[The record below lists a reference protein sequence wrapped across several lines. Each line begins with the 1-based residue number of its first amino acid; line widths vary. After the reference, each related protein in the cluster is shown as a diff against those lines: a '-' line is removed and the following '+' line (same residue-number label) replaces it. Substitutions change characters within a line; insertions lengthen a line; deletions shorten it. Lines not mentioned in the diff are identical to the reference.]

1 MRTAHDW
8 NRLSSDQSII
18 SYSTE
23 ARESTAIFFRSFSQ
37 NYFSFINKT
46 FGIENFRILCTS
58 IYSILEAAISLLL
71 HNISKI
77 KLVRFLEFRLF
88 EFPLSKRELLYLVH
102 HPIKNKGRYLSH

>member
-23 ARESTAIFFRSFSQ
+23 ARASTAIFFRSFSQ

-58 IYSILEAAISLLL
+58 IYSILEATISLL
-71 HNISKI
+71 HNMSKI
-77 KLVRFLEFRLF
+77 KLVRFLELRLF

-102 HPIKNKGRYLSH
+102 NPIKNKGRYLSH